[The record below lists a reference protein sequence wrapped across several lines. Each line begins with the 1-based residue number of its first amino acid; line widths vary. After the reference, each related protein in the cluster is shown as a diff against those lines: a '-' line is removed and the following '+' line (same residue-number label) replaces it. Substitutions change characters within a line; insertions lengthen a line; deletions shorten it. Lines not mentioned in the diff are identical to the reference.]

1 LEAGLV
7 LKVVIIDDSLAIQ
20 RSLGRLLASIDGVE
34 VAGFAENVL
43 GALTLVDTVRPDVVV
58 LDVNLRNDDKGIDV
72 LHHVKRQQPEA
83 EVVVVSNTASPR
95 SRERYLGAGASM
107 YFDKA
112 SEFMRVRD
120 WVAARV
126 PQR

>member
-1 LEAGLV
+1 MEAGLV

-20 RSLGRLLASIDGVE
+20 RSLGRLLSSIDGVE

-43 GALTLVDTVRPDVVV
+43 GALTLIDTIRPDVVV
-58 LDVNLRNDDKGIDV
+58 LDVNLRNDDKGMDV
-72 LHHVKRQQPEA
+72 LHHVKRQQPGA

-95 SRERYLGAGASM
+95 SRERYLGAGANM

-112 SEFMRVRD
+112 SEFMLVRD

-126 PQR
+126 PQH

>member
-1 LEAGLV
+1 M

-43 GALTLVDTVRPDVVV
+43 GALTLIDTVRPDVVV